1 MKNYFKFILS
11 IYVITFLSS
20 CQKNISTTDK
30 DIMMSNVKEIV
41 GNEGKFVTM
50 DELSFNKSALLSIE
64 EFRYAYKEFKK
75 SKTFTGEANLKLDT
89 SVLTNKIKKASS
101 TTTLDEFED
110 DGPRPAGYYHA
121 AFPFYVS
128 YYSSINDNILPR
140 GFYTMHLD
148 FNTDASGRIIGTPTL
163 SFTGIGFFYWTYV
176 NSSAITFNSANS
188 TSTFTMTGN
197 SLFGIQLGGLTL
209 GWTERSTYYFT
220 VNMDADFT
228 KNAVRVEQK

>member
-1 MKNYFKFILS
+1 MKNYLKFIFS
-11 IYVITFLSS
+11 VHVIIILSS
-20 CQKNISTTDK
+20 CQKSISTTDK
-30 DIMMSNVKEIV
+30 DIMMSNIKEIV
-41 GNEGKFVTM
+41 GNEGDFVTM
-50 DELSFNKSALLSIE
+50 DELNFNKTALLSIE
-64 EFRYAYKEFKK
+64 EFKYAYKEFKK
-75 SKTFTGEANLKLDT
+75 SKIFTGEANLKLDT
-89 SVLTNKIKKASS
+89 SVLTNNIKKASS
-101 TTTLDEFED
+101 TITLDEFED

-128 YYSSINDNILPR
+128 YYSSINDNVLPK

-148 FNTDASGRIIGTPTL
+148 FNTDEFGRIVGTPTL

-176 NSSAITFNSANS
+176 NSSAINFNKTTG

-220 VNMDADFT
+220 INMDAAFS